1 MSIEETI
8 ARRTTEEVAR
18 IFKKDVAEITRETRF
33 VEDLHAKS
41 INVVQLVAVL
51 ENEFGVSIP
60 FMETR
65 RRKTVGDAIDF
76 VIALR
81 KG

>member
-1 MSIEETI
+1 MTIEEKI
-8 ARRTTEEVAR
+8 AQRTMEEVAR
-18 IFKKDVAEITRETRF
+18 IFNKNPSEITRETRF

-41 INVVQLVAVL
+41 VNIVQLVAVL
-51 ENEFGVSIP
+51 ENEFGVAIP

-76 VIALR
+76 VIKLR
-81 KG
+81 KA

>member
-8 ARRTTEEVAR
+8 ARRMVEEVAR
-18 IFKKDVAEITRETRF
+18 IFKKDVSEITRETRF
-33 VEDLHAKS
+33 IEDLHAKS
-41 INVVQLVAVL
+41 INIVQLVAVL
-51 ENEFGVSIP
+51 ENEFGVAIP

-81 KG
+81 KA

>member
-1 MSIEETI
+1 MTIEEKI
-8 ARRTTEEVAR
+8 AQRTVEEVAR
-18 IFKKDVAEITRETRF
+18 IFKKNVSEITRETRF

-41 INVVQLVAVL
+41 INIVQLVAVL

-81 KG
+81 KA